1 MTRKTANL
9 SIVFADISGS
19 TRLYETL
26 GDDVARELIAQ
37 CLSLMTDCVGN
48 LRGRVV
54 KTIGDEVMCIFA
66 AAENAV
72 AASMAM
78 QEVVTDELPRVNP
91 NTPSTMTIRV
101 GVHFGQV
108 IAERGDVFGDAVNV
122 AARMADVA
130 KGGQI
135 ITTRSLVKRL
145 PRELQDTTRHLDR
158 IPIRGKGS
166 ELDIYEVIWQP
177 EDVTRIVAPVLVE
190 DIDQTRAK
198 LLLRYRDTE
207 IDIGNASDAVILG
220 RGQKADLM
228 VDDSMASREHARV
241 ECRRGKFYLTD
252 HSTNGTYLKSD
263 DGTSYVRREEV
274 QLSGAGYIGL
284 GRVPSGVDDQILFST
299 DG

>member
-19 TRLYETL
+19 TRLYENL
-26 GDDVARELIAQ
+26 GDDIARGLIAD
-37 CLSLMTDCVGN
+37 CLELMTQCVVKQ
-48 LRGRVV
+48 RGRVV

-72 AASMAM
+72 RASVAM
-78 QEVVTDELPRVNP
+78 QEVVTDELPRRNSD
-91 NTPSTMTIRV
+91 TPSTMTIRI
-101 GVHFGQV
+101 GLHFGQV

-122 AARMADVA
+122 AARMANVA

-135 ITTRSLVKRL
+135 IATRSLVKRV
-145 PRELQDTTRHLDR
+145 PRELQQSTRHLDR

-177 EDVTRIVAPVLVE
+177 EDVTRIVAPVMVGDL
-190 DIDQTRAK
+190 DATRAS

-207 IDIGNASDAVILG
+207 IDISNASDAVILG
-220 RGQKADLM
+220 RGQKADLV

-241 ECRRGKFYLTD
+241 ECRR
-252 HSTNGTYLKSD
+252 
-263 DGTSYVRREEV
+263 
-274 QLSGAGYIGL
+274 
-284 GRVPSGVDDQILFST
+284 
-299 DG
+299 